1 MRRRKFIVLIG
12 SAVTVPFVRAP
23 VAGAQAPGRIYRLGI
38 LDHGSRSDP
47 TFIAFFEGMRQYG
60 FVEGQNLLD
69 DPNGYELRTEQFAG
83 HASEI
88 VKQGVDLIV
97 CAGDDAIRAAQQ
109 ATKIIPILAGT
120 DDMLGSGFVHSMA
133 KPEGNV
139 TGHSIMSFEMN
150 GKRQEILM
158 EFLPAAHHM
167 AALADSYTYPP
178 ERLQALQELT
188 RQRGVELSVYRVSK
202 PEEIAG
208 AIEAAKNS
216 GALALNALASPFVY
230 VHRPIIYER
239 VAALSLPAMYQFPG
253 MAEEGGLIA
262 YGTNI
267 VQFWREIVPRQ
278 AVALLRGAK
287 VADVPVEQPSKF
299 DLVINLKTAKALGLS
314 IPESFLL
321 RADKVIE

>member
-1 MRRRKFIVLIG
+1 MRRRDLIILVG
-12 SAVTVPFVRAP
+12 FGVAWPLAARA
-23 VAGAQAPGRIYRLGI
+23 QEPGRIYRLGI
-38 LDHGSRSDP
+38 LYQGPRSNP

-120 DDMLGSGFVHSMA
+120 EDMLGSGFVHSMA
-133 KPEGNV
+133 KPEGNT
-139 TGHSIMSFEMN
+139 TGHSILSFELN

-158 EFLPAAHHM
+158 ELLPAARHM
-167 AALADSYTYPP
+167 AALTDTNTYSP
-178 ERLQALQELT
+178 ERLQTLQELT

-216 GALALNALASPFVY
+216 GALALNVLASLVY
-230 VHRPIIYER
+230 VGSPPDHPRTSCLTIAAGHVPIPANGRGGRFDRLRHEHRPGLAR
-239 VAALSLPAMYQFPG
+239 DRASAGRRTVVRGKSRRRSRRAA
-253 MAEEGGLIA
+253 
-262 YGTNI
+262 
-267 VQFWREIVPRQ
+267 
-278 AVALLRGAK
+278 
-287 VADVPVEQPSKF
+287 EQ
-299 DLVINLKTAKALGLS
+299 VRLGY
-314 IPESFLL
+314 
-321 RADKVIE
+321 

>member
-1 MRRRKFIVLIG
+1 MFDMKRREFITLVG
-12 SAVTVPFVRAP
+12 GAAVAWPLAARA
-23 VAGAQAPGRIYRLGI
+23 QEPGRIYRLGS
-38 LDHGSRSDP
+38 LFHSPRSDP
-47 TFIAFFEGMRQYG
+47 TLIAFFEGMRQYG

-109 ATKIIPILAGT
+109 ATKIISILAGT

-133 KPEGNV
+133 KPEGNI

-158 EFLPAAHHM
+158 ELLPEVRHM

-188 RQRGVELSVYRVSK
+188 RQRGVELSVYRVSE

-216 GALALNALASPFVY
+216 GALALNVLASPFVF
-230 VHRPIIYER
+230 VHRPIVCER
-239 VAALSLPAMYQFPG
+239 VAALSLPTMYPFPG

-267 VQFWREIVPRQ
+267 VRVWREIVPRQ
-278 AVALLRGAK
+278 AAALLRRAK
-287 VADVPVEQPSKF
+287 VADVPVEQPTTF
-299 DLVINLKTAKALGLS
+299 DLVINLKGLRGIEWVNLGRGRQENL
-314 IPESFLL
+314 
-321 RADKVIE
+321 

>member
-1 MRRRKFIVLIG
+1 MRRREFIAL
-12 SAVTVPFVRAP
+12 
-23 VAGAQAPGRIYRLGI
+23 AGASVAWPFAAMAQEPGRIYRLGR
-38 LDHGSRSDP
+38 LFRAPRSDP
-47 TFIAFFEGMRQYG
+47 NLIAFFEGMRQYG

-69 DPNGYELRTEQFAG
+69 DPNGYELRIEQFAS

-88 VKQGVDLIV
+88 VKQGVDLIW

-109 ATKIIPILAGT
+109 ATKVIPILGGT
-120 DDMLGSGFVHSMA
+120 DDMLGSGLVHSIA
-133 KPEGNV
+133 KPEGNT
-139 TGHSIMSFEMN
+139 TGHGIMSFEMN

-158 EFLPAAHHM
+158 ELLPEVRHM
-167 AALADSYTYPP
+167 AALADTYTYPP
-178 ERLQALQELT
+178 ERLQALQELS
-188 RQRGVELSVYRVSK
+188 RQRGVELSTYRVSK

-230 VHRPIIYER
+230 VYRPIIYER

-262 YGTNI
+262 YGPNI
-267 VQFWREIVPRQ
+267 IQVWRESMPRQ
-278 AVALLRGAK
+278 ATALLRGAK

-299 DLVINLKTAKALGLS
+299 ELVINVKTAKAIGVTV
-314 IPESFLL
+314 PEALL
-321 RADKVIE
+321 VRADKVIE

>member
-1 MRRRKFIVLIG
+1 MRRRDLIILVG
-12 SAVTVPFVRAP
+12 FGVAWPLAARA
-23 VAGAQAPGRIYRLGI
+23 QERDRIYRLGS
-38 LDHGSRSDP
+38 LFRAPRSDP
-47 TFIAFFEGMRQYG
+47 NVSAFFEGMRQHG

-69 DPNGYELRTEQFAG
+69 DPNGYELRIEQFAG

-88 VKQGVDLIV
+88 VKQRVDLIL
-97 CAGDDAIRAAQQ
+97 CAGDDAIHAAQQ

-133 KPEGNV
+133 KPEGNT
-139 TGHSIMSFEMN
+139 TGLSIMSFEMN

-158 EFLPAAHHM
+158 ELLPEVRHM

-188 RQRGVELSVYRVSK
+188 RRRGVELSIYRVSK

-208 AIEAAKNS
+208 AIQAAKNS
-216 GALALNALASPFVY
+216 GARALNALASPFVY
-230 VHRPIIYER
+230 ANRPIIYER

-262 YGTNI
+262 YGPNI
-267 VQFWREIVPRQ
+267 IQVYREIVPRQ
-278 AVALLRGAK
+278 AAALLRGAK

-299 DLVINLKTAKALGLS
+299 ELVINLKTAKALGLT
-314 IPESFLL
+314 IPESLL
-321 RADKVIE
+321 ARADKVIE